1 MQVRW
6 LIGFVSVG
14 LSVMLSLGFAD
25 KNSEAE
31 LESGCAG
38 SSCHAYQPGI
48 VDLKGQE
55 NLKVKLLPRPE
66 FQQLPLS
73 AELLDSRGRIVDIQQ
88 RPGRQGLVLSAP
100 EPGKYRVLVGSRAEQ
115 PLWDSLTVEV
125 KPSVITLAPT
135 RYGKATFDLFPV
147 HPNPARGAALTRFVL
162 PRESAVQLTL
172 YTLAGKEIRT
182 LFKGRLGEGFHE
194 IRWETRDAFR
204 RPLAADSYLLELDS
218 GNKTVVKR
226 VKVGE

>member
-1 MQVRW
+1 MRARW
-6 LIGFVSVG
+6 WIGFLSLG
-14 LSVMLSLGFAD
+14 LSVTLSLGFAE
-25 KNSEAE
+25 KTSEAE
-31 LESGCAG
+31 LQAGCAG
-38 SSCHAYQPGI
+38 SNCHVYQKGI

-66 FQQLPLS
+66 FQQQPLS

-88 RPGRQGLVLSAP
+88 RPGHQGLVLSAP
-100 EPGKYRVLVGSRAEQ
+100 EPGKYRVLVGSRTDQ

-135 RYGKATFDLFPV
+135 RYGQATFDLFPA

-172 YTLAGKEIRT
+172 YTLAGREIRI
-182 LFKGRLGEGFHE
+182 LFKGHLGEGFHQV
-194 IRWETRDAFR
+194 RWETRDSFR
-204 RPLAADSYLLELDS
+204 RPLAEGSYLLELES
-218 GNKTVVKR
+218 GDKTVVKR
-226 VKVGE
+226 VKVGN